1 MLFCCLQMTLGTFE
15 REVSPYGPLA
25 TSWFQDPKGTAELV
39 PGVTLEPFV
48 RLPFQKEATR
58 FATGIYKVDSESQ
71 ADLDWERKRGTREYE
86 EWKQKQLIILELVPG
101 SKSSSTDGRNG
112 RQDRF
117 GRKLLL

>member
-1 MLFCCLQMTLGTFE
+1 M
-15 REVSPYGPLA
+15 
-25 TSWFQDPKGTAELV
+25 AELV

-117 GRKLLL
+117 GRKQLL